1 MILNPIH
8 RGILSAVLVF
18 GTMLVLAQSPS
29 GAVQIS
35 IMVSQRSEAHNAA
48 LTAFL
53 QVMEESQQIE
63 TITYNLGGN
72 VEMGIEVAKWIMK
85 RRPDFVLA
93 VGTTA
98 ALAAKKELTG
108 IPIVFCMVLNP
119 VSSGLVKH
127 MKSPGDNVTGASL
140 DILLETQ
147 YKHIKMLIPDAKSIG
162 VIYNPDETG
171 ILVQEAVKVAKSRDI
186 SLTAKAISSEREIPD
201 ALESILDKEDILWSV
216 ADGTVFSPQ
225 STQYILLT
233 TLRARVPFMGLS
245 PAFVKAGALMAL
257 SCDYTDIGKQ
267 AAEIAMRILDGENP
281 GDIPIAVPRKI
292 SLHINLRT
300 AEHIGLNIPKSA
312 IRLASEVIR

>member
-1 MILNPIH
+1 VRSISKRAFSIALIF
-8 RGILSAVLVF
+8 GITLI
-18 GTMLVLAQSPS
+18 LAQSPS

-53 QVMEESQQIE
+53 QAIEKSQQIE

-72 VEMGIEVAKWIMK
+72 MKMGIEAAKWIRK
-85 RRPDFVLA
+85 GKPNLVLA

-98 ALAAKKELTG
+98 ALAAKKELMD

-119 VSSGLVKH
+119 ASSGLVKH
-127 MKSPGDNVTGASL
+127 MKSSGGSITGASL
-140 DILLETQ
+140 DIPLETQ
-147 YKHIKMLIPDAKSIG
+147 YKYIKMLIPDVKSIG
-162 VIYNPDETG
+162 VIYNPEETG
-171 ILVQEAVKVAKSRDI
+171 ILVQEAVRVAKAGNI
-186 SLTAKAISSEREIPD
+186 SLTAKAISSEREVPD
-201 ALESILDKEDILWSV
+201 ALKSMLNKVDILWSV

-267 AAEIAMRILDGENP
+267 AAEIAKSILDGENP

-292 SLHINLRT
+292 SLYINLRT
-300 AEHIGLNIPKSA
+300 AEHIGLSIPKSA
-312 IRLASEVIR
+312 IKLADEVIR

>member
-1 MILNPIH
+1 MRSISKRAFSIALIFS
-8 RGILSAVLVF
+8 ITLI
-18 GTMLVLAQSPS
+18 LAQSPS

-53 QVMEESQQIE
+53 RAIEKSQQIE
-63 TITYNLGGN
+63 TIIYNLGGSM
-72 VEMGIEVAKWIMK
+72 EMGIEAAKLIKKMK
-85 RRPDFVLA
+85 PNLVLA

-98 ALAAKKELTG
+98 ALAAKKELMD

-127 MKSPGDNVTGASL
+127 MKSPGSSITGASL
-140 DILLETQ
+140 DIPLETQ
-147 YKHIKMLIPDAKSIG
+147 YKYIKMLIPDAKSIG
-162 VIYNPDETG
+162 VIYNPEETG
-171 ILVQEAVKVAKSRDI
+171 ILVQEAVRVAKAGNI
-186 SLTAKAISSEREIPD
+186 SLIAKAISSEREVPD
-201 ALESILDKEDILWSV
+201 ALKSMLNKVDILWSV
-216 ADGTVFSPQ
+216 ADGTVFGPQ

-257 SCDYTDIGKQ
+257 SCDYADIGKQ
-267 AAEIAMRILDGENP
+267 AAEIAMRILDGQNP

-292 SLHINLRT
+292 SLYINLRT
-300 AEHIGLNIPKSA
+300 AEHIGLNVPKSA
-312 IRLASEVIR
+312 IKLADEVIR